1 MIIEKGYHLIA
12 ICKTCGASY
21 WMDMI
26 EHFKETGHIYYDVKV
41 TKDYVL
47 MDRIVEA
54 QNKGKKK
61 IDE

>member
-1 MIIEKGYHLIA
+1 MIIENGYHLIA

-41 TKDYVL
+41 SKDYVP
-47 MDRIVEA
+47 MDR
-54 QNKGKKK
+54 KDK
-61 IDE
+61 